1 MSVSVSGA
9 GSVYS
14 SPECSLSRAS
24 DRLFSVQKNACT
36 PEAVY
41 GRRLPLAVS
50 VGYFTGVV
58 YFVVEPDCE
67 ADVVLGQDWVQ
78 MCLSHGICSGVD
90 SLPVY
95 RPCFIFLIFDTN

>member
-9 GSVYS
+9 ASVYYT
-14 SPECSLSRAS
+14 PESSLSRAS
-24 DRLFSVQKNACT
+24 DRLFWAKKNACT
-36 PEAVY
+36 PE
-41 GRRLPLAVS
+41 GRLPLAVS
-50 VGYFTGVV
+50 VGHFTGVV

-95 RPCFIFLIFDTN
+95 RLCFLFSDI